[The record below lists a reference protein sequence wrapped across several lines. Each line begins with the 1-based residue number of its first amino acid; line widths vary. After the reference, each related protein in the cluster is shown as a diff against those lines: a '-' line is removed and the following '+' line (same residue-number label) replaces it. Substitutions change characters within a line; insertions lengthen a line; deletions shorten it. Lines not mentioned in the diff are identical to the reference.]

1 MKTLKFVILN
11 GSYCIH
17 RLKRGTAL
25 PAALFTSPFYNITQS
40 EDELSVV
47 APIAVKLEA
56 QKTELGWAVMK
67 VNGPLDF
74 SETGILAGIS
84 TTLTQ
89 AGISLFAISTFDTD
103 YILVKEAQLRAAKE
117 ALSAAGH
124 KFARVTLA
132 ILEERT
138 TPTVNAYAALL
149 EKQIPLIRSHLSERI
164 GPGTQATP
172 RSPEAWAE
180 SIAEIYEF
188 LPNPIKLVV
197 NREVF
202 VTYCLRKL
210 DKIMP
215 GTTPIKTPIHLPR

>member
-11 GSYCIH
+11 GTYCIH

-25 PAALFTSPFYNITQS
+25 PAALFASPFYNVTQS

-47 APIAVKLEA
+47 APIAIKLDA
-56 QKTELGWAVMK
+56 QKTDGGWAVMK
-67 VNGPLDF
+67 VAGTLDF

-84 TTLTQ
+84 TTLAQ

-103 YILVKEAQLRAAKE
+103 YILVKEPQLRAAKE
-117 ALSAAGH
+117 ALNAAGH
-124 KFARVTLA
+124 RFARITLA

-138 TPTVNAYAALL
+138 SPTVNAYAALL
-149 EKQIPLIRSHLSERI
+149 EKQIPLIRSLLNERV
-164 GPGTQATP
+164 GPEAQATQ

-180 SIAEIYEF
+180 VIAGVYEF
-188 LPNPIKLVV
+188 LPNPIRLVV
-197 NREVF
+197 NRDVF

-210 DKIMP
+210 DKIIP
-215 GTTPIKTPIHLPR
+215 GATPIKTQINLPR